1 MNDYYS
7 NLPHGSYLETIEKI
21 NKSLMPISKT
31 LSEIAFDTSTLT
43 RVTERL
49 NRQML
54 DMWKKYETVD
64 VSKAALAI
72 MKTAYKPLGLSDDL
86 LQSMESFQEI
96 SRRFSSISMVDE
108 YRKSLDSIQNLAKT
122 LMSFDSIDM
131 SSSLRTFEESMRC
144 FGEELMSEQVSQL
157 RSIDYGK
164 IFSETMEANGG
175 LKDAVDAAYA
185 TLPDEN
191 STEAEELETEFA
203 DEQEIHDAVQEQIN
217 NPVGFQE
224 MVANWAEGKKK
235 QYYIVY
241 GFIVLFVQIFI
252 MPYLQEQGLIYTT
265 KFVNSVNVKELP
277 QKGAEVICQLKA
289 DIQAM
294 VIENTSYYYKVS
306 FIDEDGVQREGYVAK
321 RNLKRIEEPETEGS
335 EEEVS
340 AEE

>member
-7 NLPHGSYLETIEKI
+7 NLLSGSYLKTLEKI

-31 LSEIAFDTSTLT
+31 MSEIAFDTSALT
-43 RVTERL
+43 GVAEKL
-49 NRQML
+49 NRQIF
-54 DMWKKYETVD
+54 DMWKEYETVD
-64 VSKAALAI
+64 VSKAALAV
-72 MKTAYKPLGLSDDL
+72 MKAAYKPLGLSDDI

-96 SRRFSSISMVDE
+96 GRRFSSIGMVDE
-108 YRKSLDSIQNLAKT
+108 YIKSLDSIQNLAKT

-131 SSSLRTFEESMRC
+131 SSSLQTLEESMRR
-144 FGEELMSEQVSQL
+144 FGEELMPEQVSQL

-164 IFSETMEANGG
+164 IFSETMEANGS

-185 TLPDEN
+185 TLPDES
-191 STEAEELETEFA
+191 STESEELETEFA
-203 DEQEIHDAVQEQIN
+203 DEQEIRDAVQEQIN

-224 MVANWAEGKKK
+224 TVANWAEEKKK

-321 RNLKRIEEPETEGS
+321 RNLKRIEEPETEEA

-340 AEE
+340 TEE